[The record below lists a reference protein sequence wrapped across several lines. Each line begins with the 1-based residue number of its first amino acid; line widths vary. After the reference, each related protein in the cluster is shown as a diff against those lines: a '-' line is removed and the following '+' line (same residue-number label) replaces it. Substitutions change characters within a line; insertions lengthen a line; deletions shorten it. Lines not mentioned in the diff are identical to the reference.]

1 MAQEVEQAAASHGRI
16 LLPVANPGFFDPDL
30 RPGVEQVRIIEVP
43 VPKIMNRTYK
53 IIPIGP
59 VRQLLDPALA
69 PGQPVTLQ
77 PKADRNSV
85 FGVVPGRVY
94 PIEVGRE
101 FAGEHTPVVKGLRKD
116 RSMAGDSVFG
126 ETGREGGFDVIPGHT
141 LSVMAEGGM
150 RVVVSQHENS
160 FVPSA
165 PLALSRGERNTSF
178 LARRKSRPMSESSDQ
193 EQILQ
198 VDPFTESLIPKLQGH
213 PKRIVFTDG
222 ADERVLRV
230 AARMV
235 QDEVGVPI
243 LLGRKEKIRSMAADL
258 AISLDF
264 VKVLEP
270 ESAGDFDVFCE
281 FLQRSERFRGV
292 ELANAADV
300 LRQPA
305 YFGAMMIQYG
315 QADGLV
321 GGNLSL
327 PAVTFRSLL
336 HLVKPAPAV
345 PRVFSVAILSAP
357 HLAHFGRGGVLFL
370 ADCGLN
376 VDPSREQLAA
386 IAVET
391 GQLAR
396 IYLGRR
402 PRVALLSHSTKE
414 SAHTDAARAVRAATA
429 LARQRVNPEEVE
441 IDGEL
446 QADAALDPQAAE
458 IKLPNAEF
466 KQAADVLVFPSLDAA
481 NITLKLLAH
490 VGGARVYGQFILGLT
505 KPAAQVSRTMDVT
518 GLYGTAL
525 AVGVEAIKYRDLYP
539 ED

>member
-1 MAQEVEQAAASHGRI
+1 
-16 LLPVANPGFFDPDL
+16 
-30 RPGVEQVRIIEVP
+30 
-43 VPKIMNRTYK
+43 
-53 IIPIGP
+53 
-59 VRQLLDPALA
+59 
-69 PGQPVTLQ
+69 
-77 PKADRNSV
+77 
-85 FGVVPGRVY
+85 
-94 PIEVGRE
+94 
-101 FAGEHTPVVKGLRKD
+101 
-116 RSMAGDSVFG
+116 
-126 ETGREGGFDVIPGHT
+126 
-141 LSVMAEGGM
+141 
-150 RVVVSQHENS
+150 
-160 FVPSA
+160 
-165 PLALSRGERNTSF
+165 
-178 LARRKSRPMSESSDQ
+178 MSESSDQ
-193 EQILQ
+193 EQILEA
-198 VDPFTESLIPKLQGH
+198 DPFTESLIPKLQGH

-222 ADERVLRV
+222 ADERVLRA

-235 QDEVGVPI
+235 QDKVGIPI
-243 LLGRKEKIRSMAADL
+243 LLGEKEKIRSMAEDL
-258 AISLDF
+258 GTSLEF

-270 ESAGDFDVFCE
+270 EKAGDFEVFCE
-281 FLQRSERFRGV
+281 FLQRAERFRGV
-292 ELANAADV
+292 ELANAAEV

-327 PAVTFRSLL
+327 PAATFRSLL
-336 HLVKPAPAV
+336 HLVKPAPSV

-376 VDPSREQLAA
+376 VEPATDQLAA

-396 IYLGRR
+396 IYFGRR
-402 PRVALLSHSTKE
+402 PRVALLSHSTKG
-414 SAHTDAARAVRAATA
+414 SAHTDSARHVRAATE
-429 LARQRVNPEEVE
+429 LARQRVNAEEVE

-446 QADAALDPQAAE
+446 QADAALDPLAAE

-481 NITLKLLAH
+481 NITLKMLTH
-490 VGGARVYGQFILGLT
+490 VGGARAYGQFILGLT

-518 GLYGTAL
+518 GIYGTAL

-539 ED
+539 EDRA

>member
-1 MAQEVEQAAASHGRI
+1 
-16 LLPVANPGFFDPDL
+16 
-30 RPGVEQVRIIEVP
+30 
-43 VPKIMNRTYK
+43 
-53 IIPIGP
+53 
-59 VRQLLDPALA
+59 
-69 PGQPVTLQ
+69 
-77 PKADRNSV
+77 
-85 FGVVPGRVY
+85 
-94 PIEVGRE
+94 
-101 FAGEHTPVVKGLRKD
+101 
-116 RSMAGDSVFG
+116 
-126 ETGREGGFDVIPGHT
+126 
-141 LSVMAEGGM
+141 
-150 RVVVSQHENS
+150 
-160 FVPSA
+160 
-165 PLALSRGERNTSF
+165 
-178 LARRKSRPMSESSDQ
+178 MSESSDP
-193 EQILQ
+193 EQILDA
-198 VDPFTESLIPKLQGH
+198 DPFTESLISKLRGH

-230 AARMV
+230 AAQMV
-235 QDEVGVPI
+235 QDKVGIPI
-243 LLGRKEKIRSMAADL
+243 LLGEKGRIRSMAEDL
-258 AISLDF
+258 GISLEF

-270 ESAGDFDVFCE
+270 KEAGDFEIFCE
-281 FLQRSERFRGV
+281 FLQRTERFRGV
-292 ELANAADV
+292 ELANAAEV

-327 PAVTFRSLL
+327 PAATFRSLL

-357 HLAHFGRGGVLFL
+357 HLAHFGRDGVLFL

-376 VDPSREQLAA
+376 VELSRDQLAA

-396 IYLGRR
+396 IYFGRR
-402 PRVALLSHSTKE
+402 PRVALLSHSTKG
-414 SAHTDAARAVRAATA
+414 SAHTGAARDVRAATE

-446 QADAALDPQAAE
+446 QADAALDPLAAE

-481 NITLKLLAH
+481 NITLKLLTH
-490 VGGARVYGQFILGLT
+490 VGGARIYGQLILGLT
-505 KPAAQVSRTMDVT
+505 KPAAQVSRTMDVS
-518 GLYGTAL
+518 GIYGTAL
-525 AVGVEAIKYRDLYP
+525 AVGVEAIKYRELYP